1 MRSNEREGVWAAFVP
16 QPAEGRAHFHIENQD
31 FSVKPEPIGKKREP
45 DLLTCEREWARID
58 HKPLIVRPLLR
69 IIRRKSERFSLSSF
83 ANHSHCNPRTVQ
95 E

>member
-31 FSVKPEPIGKKREP
+31 FSVKPEPNCEKMEP
-45 DLLTCEREWARID
+45 DLLTCEKDWARMD
-58 HKPLIVRPLLR
+58 HKPLIALPLLR